1 MKKTILK
8 VLTIFIIGVG
18 GGIFANQVLWPY
30 FVERPVYVTEREE
43 IIIQENTA
51 LKNAIEKVERTVVG
65 IETKTKEEIFN
76 GSGLILTSDGL
87 IVTLAELVPK
97 GGSSSLFLDGQLTP
111 FQILKRDLNN
121 NLALIKVEKDN
132 LPTVG
137 FAPFEKIKL
146 GERVLLVGSVFE
158 GGKVSKEVNEGIVK
172 RFNNDSIWTNVFETA
187 SLAGSPLFN
196 IEGEVLGLNTVDFWG
211 RVTAI
216 PVTKIRTF
224 AGF

>member
-1 MKKTILK
+1 MKKTIFKIL
-8 VLTIFIIGVG
+8 VIFIIGIA

-51 LKNAIEKVERTVVG
+51 LKIAIEKVEKTVVG
-65 IETKTKEEIFN
+65 IETKTKEDIFN

-111 FQILKRDLNN
+111 FKILKRDLNN

-158 GGKVSKEVNEGIVK
+158 DGKVSKEVNEGIVK
-172 RFNNDSIWTNVFETA
+172 RFDNDSIRTNIFETA

>member
-1 MKKTILK
+1 MKKIILN
-8 VLTIFIIGVG
+8 VLAIFIVGIG

-65 IETKTKEEIFN
+65 IETKTKEDIFN

-97 GGSSSLFLDGQLTP
+97 GGNSSLFLDGQLTP

-132 LPTVG
+132 LPTIG

-146 GERVLLVGSVFE
+146 GERVFLVGSVFE
-158 GGKVSKEVNEGIVK
+158 EGKVSKEVNEGIVK
-172 RFNNDSIWTNVFETA
+172 RFDNDFIRTNIFETA
-187 SLAGSPLFN
+187 SLAGSSLFN

-216 PVTKIRTF
+216 PVTQVRTF

>member
-1 MKKTILK
+1 MKKTIFKIL
-8 VLTIFIIGVG
+8 VIFIIGIA

-51 LKNAIEKVERTVVG
+51 LKNAIEKVEKTVVG
-65 IETKTKEEIFN
+65 IETKTKEDIFN

-158 GGKVSKEVNEGIVK
+158 DGKVSKEVNEGIVK
-172 RFNNDSIWTNVFETA
+172 RFDNDSIRTNLFETA

-211 RVTAI
+211 RITAI
-216 PVTKIRTF
+216 PVTKVRTF